1 MDMQINKEFL
11 RQQREQR
18 GWTQSHLAEV
28 ADLSLRT
35 VQRIESSGISSKE
48 SAMALA
54 SVLEVDIASF
64 LIRQNTASITETA
77 KSHHRRYRFISG
89 SILLAGLMVLGWWSM
104 ASASPVLINLSVQAE
119 SGSSG
124 DMQLSDEMGKKNEI
138 LFEKQFRILVTS
150 HREEKYLSLSTEIY
164 DYVEGEYRLISSPA
178 ILVDNQKTATL
189 HLDTQSSG
197 RLELGF
203 TAHY

>member
-35 VQRIESSGISSKE
+35 VQRIESNGISSKE

-54 SVLEVDIASF
+54 SALEVDVASF
-64 LIRQNTASITETA
+64 LIPQNKTSIPGKT
-77 KSHHRRYRFISG
+77 KSHHRPYRFISG
-89 SILLAGLMVLGWWSM
+89 SILFAGLMVLGWWSM
-104 ASASPVLINLSVQAE
+104 ASASPVLIHLSVQAE

-124 DMQLSDEMGKKNEI
+124 DMQLSDEIGKQNEI
-138 LFEKQFRILVTS
+138 LFDKQFRILVTS
-150 HREEKYLSLSTEIY
+150 RREEKYLLLSTEIY

-178 ILVDNQKTATL
+178 ILVENQKTAAL

-203 TAHY
+203 TADY

>member
-54 SVLEVDIASF
+54 SALEVDVASF
-64 LIRQNTASITETA
+64 LIPQNTTSITGTV
-77 KSHHRRYRFISG
+77 KSHHRPYRFISG
-89 SILLAGLMVLGWWSM
+89 SILFAGLMVLGWWSM
-104 ASASPVLINLSVQAE
+104 ASASPVLIHLSVQAE

-124 DMQLSDEMGKKNEI
+124 DMQLSDEMGKQNEI